1 MDSNNYYEILE
12 NSFQKSF
19 AVAAEARAKGYDPET
34 FVEIKPAPDIASR
47 VEGIIGVDGL
57 ADTIRAKSDIQSR
70 YELAFEMAK
79 EICNNPKFDY
89 NGDIEKRLTLAT
101 RVGLAILTEGTVV
114 APTEGFQGVELH
126 KSSEGSDYIAVLYA
140 GPIRGAGGTAAALS
154 VALADYSRRLLNI
167 GSYKAQQSEIERY
180 LEEIHLYDLRCAHLQ
195 YYPSEADIRVVLEN
209 CPVCIDGLPTEEVE
223 VSVHRNMKRL
233 DKTGKEQAITNRIRS
248 GICLVTCE
256 GVAQKAKSVLKHTK
270 NIGLDWS
277 WLNGIIKVD
286 KGSASEKKGEKKDS
300 VFLQELVAGRPVLS
314 YPEHSG
320 SFRLRYGRSR
330 VTGIAAKGFS
340 PATMLV
346 LDEFIATGTQVKV
359 EKPGKGSVAGPVD
372 SIEGPFVKLDTG
384 EALRINDAETAR
396 ELRNRIKKIIA
407 VGDILITYGDF
418 KKSNTPLLPT
428 SYVEEYWIE
437 QLKAKG
443 HKRNDL
449 RISSFKEAYDLSE
462 KYGVPMH
469 PRYIYD
475 YSDLSAEELP
485 MLASAVLN
493 AKFDEKSDLFGI
505 GSIRISGENKDQI
518 TDMLERACIP
528 HVEGS
533 DNIAI
538 EKDDAQSLVSSLG
551 FSDKGTVKL
560 DKGVLD
566 AYKSGKSQLE
576 MLNAV
581 APFRILKRST
591 RIGGRIGRPEKAR
604 ERLMKPAPHVLFPI
618 SESGGKERSIAKAYS
633 SEKRKFSNT
642 GVEVE
647 MIKYRCETGKEVIHL
662 PYCRKHRS
670 KAVLERICRT
680 CGRMSKSETCA
691 NCGGR
696 ATASEARRIDIIA
709 MLDEAMKNVG
719 VQTLP
724 KNFKGVIGLS
734 NRNKTAEPIEK
745 GLLRASYGVY
755 IFKDGTVRFDAT
767 DMPMTHFYPREIGVS
782 VAKLKELG
790 YDRDCYGN
798 GLERD
803 DQLLEL
809 RHQDVILNNRGA
821 DYFINVSKF
830 IDQLLKRY
838 YGLEPFYNITEKEQL
853 IGHLAITL
861 SPHTSAGVLCRIIGF
876 TDANVGFAHPYV
888 IACRRRNC
896 DGDEDTT
903 ILLLD
908 ALINFSRSYLPT
920 TIGGTMDAPLILT
933 LHVDPGEVD
942 DEVHDMEVTQ
952 RYGLEFYDKT
962 FEYPAPGDVSVELV
976 KSRFKDKRELQDL
989 MFTHLSG
996 PSAITDAPNRSSYTK
1011 FKSMGE
1017 KIEFQFNLMDRLCSV
1032 DRADTAR
1039 KLIISHFIPDL
1050 IGNMN
1055 SFSKQN
1061 FRCVACNAKYRRA
1074 PLQGKCTRCNGG
1086 KLVLTISKGS
1096 IEKYLETSIE
1106 LANRYNLEPY
1116 IKQRLLLVKDEI
1128 QNVFG
1133 GVGGGQIPTKQFNLA
1148 NFM

>member
-1 MDSNNYYEILE
+1 MNSGEYSEMME
-12 NSFQKSF
+12 NGFQRAF
-19 AVAAEARAKGYDPET
+19 QAAAAARGKGYDPET
-34 FVEIKPAPDIASR
+34 FVEIKPAPDIAAR
-47 VEGIIGVDGL
+47 VEGIIGVEGL
-57 ADTIRAKSDIQSR
+57 AEMIRNKSSLPSR
-70 YELAFEMAK
+70 YELAFEMVK
-79 EICNNPKFDY
+79 EICTSPKFDY
-89 NGDIEKRLTLAT
+89 NGDLEKRLTLST
-101 RVGLAILTEGTVV
+101 RVGLAIITEGTVV

-126 KSSEGSDYIAVLYA
+126 KSPEGSDYIAVLYA
-140 GPIRGAGGTAAALS
+140 GPIRGAGGTAAAIS
-154 VALADYSRRLLNI
+154 VVFADYGRKMLNI
-167 GSYKAQQSEIERY
+167 GAYKAQQSEIERY
-180 LEEIHLYDLRCAHLQ
+180 LEEIHLYDLRCDRLQ
-195 YYPSEADIRVVLEN
+195 YYPNESDIRIILEN
-209 CPVCIDGLPTEEVE
+209 CPVCIDGLPTEEIE
-223 VSVHRNMKRL
+223 VSIHRNLKRL
-233 DKTGKEQAITNRIRS
+233 DKAGKDQMITNRIRS
-248 GICLVTCE
+248 GVCLVTCE
-256 GVAQKAKSVLKHTK
+256 GIAQKAKSVLKHTK
-270 NIGLDWS
+270 NAGMDWS

-286 KGSASEKKGEKKDS
+286 KGQSEKKEKKDS

-320 SFRLRYGRSR
+320 AFRLRYGRSR
-330 VTGIAAKGFS
+330 LTGLAAKGFS
-340 PATMLV
+340 PATMII

-384 EALRINDAETAR
+384 EALRVNSTESAR
-396 ELRNRIKKIIA
+396 ELSSRVRKIIA

-418 KKSNTPLLPT
+418 KKSNNPLLPT
-428 SYVEEYWIE
+428 SYVEEYWLE
-437 QLKAKG
+437 QLRANG
-443 HKRNDL
+443 GNRDDQNV
-449 RISSFKEAYDLSE
+449 SSFKEAYELS
-462 KYGVPMH
+462 KSSRVPMH
-469 PRYIYD
+469 PRFIYD
-475 YSDLSAEELP
+475 YSDLTGDELI
-485 MLASAVLN
+485 LLGNSVLN
-493 AKFDEKSDLFGI
+493 AEFNSKGNGLFDLAGITIKGQDRGQVVDL
-505 GSIRISGENKDQI
+505 
-518 TDMLERACIP
+518 LERACIP
-528 HVEGS
+528 HVEGADS
-533 DNIAI
+533 VTI
-538 EKDDAQSLVSSLG
+538 ERDDAQSIAASLG
-551 FSDKGTVKL
+551 FSKDETIRL
-560 DKGVLD
+560 ERSVLESYD
-566 AYKSGKSQLE
+566 TTLSQLE

-581 APFRILKRST
+581 APFTIMRRST

-618 SESGGKERSIAKAYS
+618 SESGGKERSIIKAYS
-633 SEKRKFSNT
+633 SEKRKFSNS

-647 MIKYRCETGKEVIHL
+647 MVKYRCETGKEVISL
-662 PYCRKHRS
+662 PYCRKHKS

-680 CGRMSKSETCA
+680 CGRMSQSETCA
-691 NCGGR
+691 NCGGK
-696 ATASEARRIDIIA
+696 ATASEARRIDIIS
-709 MLDEAMKNVG
+709 MLDEAMRNVG

-724 KNFKGVIGLS
+724 KNFKGVRGLS
-734 NRNKTAEPIEK
+734 NRNKTAEPLEK
-745 GLLRASYGVY
+745 GLLRANYGIY

-782 VAKLKELG
+782 VAKLKEMG
-790 YDRDCYGN
+790 YGMDCYGN
-798 GLERD
+798 ALERD

-809 RHQDVILNNRGA
+809 KHQDVVLNNRGA

-838 YGLEPFYNITEKEQL
+838 YGMEPFYNIAERDQL
-853 IGHLAITL
+853 IGHLVITL

-903 ILLLD
+903 MLLLD

-933 LHVDPGEVD
+933 LHVDPSEVD
-942 DEVHDMEVTQ
+942 DEVHDMEVTKG
-952 RYGLEFYDKT
+952 YGLEFYDRT
-962 FEYPAPGDVSVELV
+962 FDYPAPGDVQVELV
-976 KSRFKDKRELQDL
+976 KSRFKDSRELEDL

-996 PSAITDAPNRSSYTK
+996 PEAITGAPNRSSYTK
-1011 FKSMGE
+1011 FKTMDE
-1017 KIEFQFNLMDRLCSV
+1017 KISFQFNLMDRLCSV

-1055 SFSKQN
+1055 SFSKQS

-1096 IEKYLETSIE
+1096 IEKYLETSIG